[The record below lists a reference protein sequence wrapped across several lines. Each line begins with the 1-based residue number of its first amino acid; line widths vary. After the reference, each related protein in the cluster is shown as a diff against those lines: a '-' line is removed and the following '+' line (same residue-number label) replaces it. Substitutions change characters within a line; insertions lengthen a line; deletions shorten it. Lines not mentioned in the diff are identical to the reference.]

1 MTLKPFHDFHV
12 TCSFCDTGASTNI
25 IHQHVVHVGF
35 WQLDTKPG
43 AGEKYQTITVLRR
56 PMISEIITSKTFWW
70 KLLGRAVGG
79 FVGRKF
85 TRRWPWVLVWTNLN
99 DMKIGKSHVVVSK
112 CQTQY
117 WQNDKDWLTSRYWQI
132 VLIWIHKVEA
142 GLARAALLLSR
153 FCWFWDN

>member
-1 MTLKPFHDFHV
+1 MFILQFLLFSPLKQH
-12 TCSFCDTGASTNI
+12 CCDTGASTNI

-56 PMISEIITSKTFWW
+56 PMIREIISSTTFRW
-70 KLLGRAVGG
+70 KLLGIVGG

-99 DMKIGKSHVVVSK
+99 DLKIRKSMKILCCCIKMPNSI
-112 CQTQY
+112 
-117 WQNDKDWLTSRYWQI
+117 LTSRYWQI

-142 GLARAALLLSR
+142 GLARAAFLLSR